1 MILAE
6 KIALLR
12 KRNEWSQEQ
21 LAEKL
26 DISRQSVSKW
36 ESGASIPDMDKILKL
51 SRLFEVSTDY
61 LLKDEIVEENEKIP
75 KAEEEYQPPERAV
88 YLWRKQI
95 FTWIWRGSFQA
106 LWRRDVRFFS
116 CVRCLF
122 WCWEVWLNMEICL
135 SARIWQ
141 EVWG

>member
-75 KAEEEYQPPERAV
+75 KAEEEYQPPEARSISVEEANI
-88 YLWRKQI
+88 YMDL
-95 FTWIWRGSFQA
+95 A
-106 LWRRDVRFFS
+106 RRDVRFFS